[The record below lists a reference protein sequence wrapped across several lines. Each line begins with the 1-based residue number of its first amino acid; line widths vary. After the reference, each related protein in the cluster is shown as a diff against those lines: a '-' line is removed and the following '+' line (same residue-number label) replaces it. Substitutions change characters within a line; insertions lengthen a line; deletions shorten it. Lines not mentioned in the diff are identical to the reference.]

1 MKTSTLEEQ
10 SASSLQLSKRP
21 QRYVI
26 VRTNIPRY
34 RQILGISS
42 SSDSAAQGLCCT
54 YSHAPS
60 WSFSLREDVE
70 MSVWPWLQESQ
81 SPVSSTQSYFHWFR
95 SVLDKSPSLWAC
107 LPLCPILWFN
117 SLSSFHGLLP
127 LKVLQLSMWVG
138 QEADPWLRWS
148 KEARLW

>member
-26 VRTNIPRY
+26 VRTNIPIY
-34 RQILGISS
+34 RQIFGISS
-42 SSDSAAQGLCCT
+42 SSDSAAQGLRCT
-54 YSHAPS
+54 YAHAPS
-60 WSFSLREDVE
+60 WCFSSREDVE

-81 SPVSSTQSYFHWFR
+81 SPVSSTQTYFHWFR
-95 SVLDKSPSLWAC
+95 AVLDKSPSLWAC
-107 LPLCPILWFN
+107 LLLCPILWFN

-127 LKVLQLSMWVG
+127 LKVLQSSMWVG
-138 QEADPWLRWS
+138 QRGWS
-148 KEARLW
+148 LTSPK